1 MAKKTDV
8 CIVGAGP
15 AGSTAAKFLSEKGFK
30 VSLIDKEKF
39 PRDKPCGGG
48 LPYQTLKRY
57 PYVDNENF
65 IDSYSFGGYAYSP
78 SLNHKIVVSDK
89 EPILAMT
96 LRKKFDKNLVDLAI
110 EKGANFVDGKAVVN
124 VEITNNNALVF
135 LNDGTSISCDIV
147 IGADGVFSKIAEKTG
162 LRKRGQETGI
172 CIYNEY
178 EVDEKTI
185 DEIVGKQ
192 RFVSILSRFQSIYG
206 YGWVFPKNKHL
217 NIGIGEVGYRPKN
230 RPKINLINL
239 YKNFFSTLK
248 KLKIIPEELKIN
260 RYHGG
265 TLPIV
270 PLKQT
275 YCNRTIL
282 VGDAAGFIN
291 PFSGEGIYYA
301 MVSGEIA
308 SIVIEKAFNY
318 KNFNANLLSL
328 YQKLWVKDF
337 GKDIYAFYNLA
348 RNQRN
353 RPNENIFKVATKDDV
368 LSDLFLK
375 IMIGKLPL
383 RQYKWKVFRRYV
395 IGYLKQAFRS

>member
-1 MAKKTDV
+1 MSKKTDV

-15 AGSTAAKFLSEKGFK
+15 AGSTAAKFLVEKGFK
-30 VSLIDKEKF
+30 VNLIDKEKF

-48 LPYQTLKRY
+48 LPYQILKRY
-57 PYVDNENF
+57 PYIDNENF
-65 IDSYSFGGYAYSP
+65 VDSYSYGGYAYSS
-78 SLNHKIVVSDK
+78 SLNHKILVKDK

-96 LRKKFDKNLVDLAI
+96 LRKKFDKNLVDLAV
-110 EKGANFVDGKAVVN
+110 EKGADFVDGKAVVN
-124 VEITNNNALVF
+124 LEITNDKAMVF

-147 IGADGVFSKIAEKTG
+147 IGADGVFSKIAEKTD
-162 LRKRGQETGI
+162 LRKRGEEIAI

-185 DEIVGKQ
+185 DEIAGKEH
-192 RFVSILSRFQSIYG
+192 FVSILSRFQSIYG

-217 NIGIGEVGYRPKN
+217 NIGIGEVGYRLKN
-230 RPKINLINL
+230 RPKKNLIDL
-239 YKNFFSTLK
+239 YKDFFSTLK
-248 KLKIIPEELKIN
+248 KLKIIPEKLEIN
-260 RYHGG
+260 KYHGG
-265 TLPIV
+265 SLPIV

-282 VGDAAGFIN
+282 IGDAAGFIN

-308 SIVIEKAFNY
+308 STVIEKAS
-318 KNFNANLLSL
+318 KSENFDANLLSL
-328 YQKLWVKDF
+328 YQKLWMKDF
-337 GKDIYAFYNLA
+337 GKDIYSFYNLA
-348 RNQRN
+348 KNQRN
-353 RPNENIFKVATKDDV
+353 KPNENIFKVASKDDV

-375 IMIGKLPL
+375 IMIGRLPL
-383 RQYKWKVFRRYV
+383 RQYKWKVFRRYT

>member
-30 VSLIDKEKF
+30 VNLIDKEKF

-48 LPYQTLKRY
+48 LPYQILTRY
-57 PYVDNENF
+57 PYIDNENF
-65 IDSYSFGGYAYSP
+65 VDSYSYGGYAYSS
-78 SLNHKIVVSDK
+78 SLNHKIVVRDH

-96 LRKKFDKNLVDLAI
+96 LRKKFDKNLVDLAV
-110 EKGANFVDGKAVVN
+110 EKGVDFADGKAVVN
-124 VEITNNNALVF
+124 VEITNDKALVF

-162 LRKRGQETGI
+162 LRKSGEGTGI

-185 DEIVGKQ
+185 DEIAGRE
-192 RFVSILSRFQSIYG
+192 RFVSILSRFQNIYG

-230 RPKINLINL
+230 RPKINFVNL

-248 KLKIIPEELKIN
+248 KLKIIPEELEIN

-265 TLPIV
+265 SLPIV

-308 SIVIEKAFNY
+308 SIVIEKASNY
-318 KNFNANLLSL
+318 ENFDANLLSL
-328 YQKLWVKDF
+328 YQKLWMKEF

-348 RNQRN
+348 KNQRN

-383 RQYKWKVFRRYV
+383 RQYKWKVFRRYA
-395 IGYLKQAFRS
+395 IGYLKQAFRI